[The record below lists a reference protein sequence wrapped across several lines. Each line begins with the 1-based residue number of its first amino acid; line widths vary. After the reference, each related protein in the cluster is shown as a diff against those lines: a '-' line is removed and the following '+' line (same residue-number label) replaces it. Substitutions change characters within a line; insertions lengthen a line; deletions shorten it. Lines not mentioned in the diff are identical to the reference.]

1 MEKKKAKK
9 KASVKKVKS
18 PASKKSA
25 PKKSVVKRSVF
36 KKPDV
41 PKLLDIFENIK
52 NLMKPYESKLN
63 ARIDIQGKYDL
74 WSEKEVEA
82 FGRRYD
88 SMAFAAAIIQS
99 GYVGFYFM
107 PVYGEPEMKK
117 VFDPEFLKLLK
128 GKSCFH
134 IKEFTPQTKKWISSA
149 LKEGFAA
156 YKKKGWI

>member
-1 MEKKKAKK
+1 MEKKR
-9 KASVKKVKS
+9 SVKSTAVKKLKSQTS
-18 PASKKSA
+18 PKRAAKKSA
-25 PKKSVVKRSVF
+25 VKRSVF

-41 PKLLDIFENIK
+41 PKLLEIFEGVK
-52 NLMKPYESKLN
+52 SLMKPYEKKLN

-82 FGRRYD
+82 FGRSYD

-117 VFDPEFLKLLK
+117 MFDPEFLKLLK

-134 IKEFTPQTKKWISSA
+134 IKEFTPKTKKWISSA
-149 LKEGFAA
+149 LKEGFDV
-156 YKKKGWI
+156 YKRKGWI